1 MDEEPT
7 VKNADGQVAAIIYG
21 GRPKEEGIAW
31 PGEDQLLGQ
40 QVGPQGLRADQPGS
54 EEHRCKPVQFIPAHP
69 CPAHWQRR
77 TSPCLAAMFPSL
89 PPRVP
94 TCTNGAASY

>member
-40 QVGPQGLRADQPGS
+40 QVGPRG
-54 EEHRCKPVQFIPAHP
+54 
-69 CPAHWQRR
+69 
-77 TSPCLAAMFPSL
+77 TS
-89 PPRVP
+89 V
-94 TCTNGAASY
+94 